1 MGDPLRE
8 SVRTADRKA
17 KQVEIER
24 LHAKVPT
31 IPHSPHPRPFTPLSL
46 SLSLSFFIRCER
58 YKLFFPRDLI
68 TDTLHLTMM

>member
-31 IPHSPHPRPFTPLSL
+31 IPHSPHPHPSTPLSL
-46 SLSLSFFIRCER
+46 SFF
-58 YKLFFPRDLI
+58 YTLLTLQNGFSPRDLI
-68 TDTLHLTMM
+68 TDTLHLM